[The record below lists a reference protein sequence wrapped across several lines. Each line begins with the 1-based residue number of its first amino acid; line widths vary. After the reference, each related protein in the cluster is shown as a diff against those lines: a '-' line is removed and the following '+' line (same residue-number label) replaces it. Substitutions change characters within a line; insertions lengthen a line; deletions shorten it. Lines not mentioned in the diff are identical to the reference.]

1 MRTATGFPSLVAGSN
16 VHLLTA
22 LNACWSSSL
31 SRLCVIFGSRTSP
44 CGVTIME
51 RRTVPRIFL
60 LRALSVY
67 FGLGMVDGFGGGN
80 AVFAGIAQ
88 VVNGFGLLWRALRD

>member
-1 MRTATGFPSLVAGSN
+1 
-16 VHLLTA
+16 
-22 LNACWSSSL
+22 
-31 SRLCVIFGSRTSP
+31 
-44 CGVTIME
+44 ME